1 MTAITKMLK
10 AFGVNIEQQHL
21 DAIEKIIPQ
30 VPRLIEQGTTVI
42 NSAVQNFDARLK
54 VLEEENKQLK
64 DFLIA
69 ALETAALRN
78 GMMEEKILEAINGI
92 RNDRDNGSHRT
103 GTANGTRKHGSN
115 PRNPNSRG

>member
-64 DFLIA
+64 D